1 MKAYS
6 EDLPQKIVEAT
17 ERGVSKAQAAR
28 LFNLSLSSVKRY
40 ARLARQGGS
49 LAPGK
54 GSGRPPKI
62 DESAKQ
68 LLEKDV
74 QERSA
79 ATTSERRRFLEHI
92 TGESLSDWTVGRMLK
107 RMGFSQKTDSCG
119 GARTGR
125 VAKSGLAGDGRPSN

>member
-6 EDLPQKIVEAT
+6 EDLRQKIVEAT
-17 ERGVSKAQAAR
+17 ERGVPKAQAAR

-40 ARLARQGGS
+40 ARLARRGGS

-62 DESAKQ
+62 DESAKK

-79 ATTSERRRFLEHI
+79 ATISERRRFLEHI
-92 TGESLSDWTVGRMLK
+92 TGESLSDSTVGRTLK
-107 RMGFSQKTDSCG
+107 RMGFSQKNGRWGRWSGTSGQERLG
-119 GARTGR
+119 G
-125 VAKSGLAGDGRPSN
+125 

>member
-6 EDLPQKIVEAT
+6 EDLRQKIVEAI

-40 ARLARQGGS
+40 ARLARQRGS

-62 DESAKQ
+62 GESAKQ

-79 ATTSERRRFLEHI
+79 ATISERRRFLEHI
-92 TGESLSDWTVGRMLK
+92 TGESLSDSTVGRMLQ
-107 RMGFSQKTDSCG
+107 RMGFSQKNGLRWGRWNGTSGQERLG
-119 GARTGR
+119 G
-125 VAKSGLAGDGRPSN
+125 